1 MVHCSAVRAPGP
13 RGGARFE
20 RRRERPFIMR
30 EKCLAVALSALAAM
44 VTSVTPV
51 AAQTT
56 ASSTSQWFI
65 GATGGA
71 AAVQNVGAA
80 YGAEVGT
87 AVTPKVDVF
96 AELLG
101 MADVATR
108 RRIGTAMD
116 VASVL
121 QLSQG
126 VTASATLKA
135 PATLFL
141 GGLRFVIHQ
150 SGGLRIFVQGGAGV
164 ARVTFQPTFT
174 LAGADITNQL
184 AQFGV
189 TLGADLA
196 GTTTKPAFGG
206 GLGLEM
212 RHGVWYI
219 GAQAGLVSIKTPS
232 QPSNVVQATV
242 SFGRWF

>member
-1 MVHCSAVRAPGP
+1 
-13 RGGARFE
+13 
-20 RRRERPFIMR
+20 MR
-30 EKCLAVALSALAAM
+30 ETCLAVVAATLAAL
-44 VTSVTPV
+44 VTSVTPA

-56 ASSTSQWFI
+56 AAPSSQWFI

-87 AVTPKVDVF
+87 GVTPKVQVF
-96 AELLG
+96 AEVMG

-108 RRIGTAMD
+108 RRIGTAMS

-121 QLSQG
+121 QSTQG
-126 VTASATLKA
+126 TTASATLKA

-141 GGLRFVIHQ
+141 GGLRFVVHQ
-150 SGGLRIFVQGGAGV
+150 SGDLQLFVQGGAGV

-184 AQFGV
+184 SQFGV

-206 GLGLEM
+206 GFGLEM

-219 GAQAGLVSIKTPS
+219 GAQVGLVSIKTPS